1 VSETVKFTLP
11 TGPKREWCLHRIC
24 RTQRISEKTWRAW
37 NDWRDANGIGFG
49 NLSIRDGATSRFY
62 ITGSGTG
69 GIADLIP
76 SDYARVVA
84 YDFAKNWLRCEGPT
98 VASSESLTHAA
109 VYESEPTVF
118 SVIHGHDVKLWAAL
132 LEEEATATPKGVE
145 YGTPEMAYA
154 VRNLFKVTDVK
165 RRKIFAMAGH
175 EGGVA
180 AFGRDVGEA
189 FGVLSRAKGSPRRV
203 RPAANREQ
211 PSGD

>member
-1 VSETVKFTLP
+1 MISPK
-11 TGPKREWCLHRIC
+11 TGPMRGTDRCVIRI
-24 RTQRISEKTWRAW
+24 A
-37 NDWRDANGIGFG
+37 
-49 NLSIRDGATSRFY
+49 
-62 ITGSGTG
+62 
-69 GIADLIP
+69 
-76 SDYARVVA
+76 YARGRLQ
-84 YDFAKNWLRCEGPT
+84 WSQR
-98 VASSESLTHAA
+98 
-109 VYESEPTVF
+109 F

-132 LEEEATATPKGVE
+132 LEEEATATQKGVE

-175 EGGVA
+175 EGGVV